1 MSTDVIDWPGKSG
14 NSYRYWFSAFTDTFK
29 DEGGNYMFVKQIPN
43 GNYLPVYIGQAD
55 SLRKRLSNHERFDE
69 AKRLGA
75 TIVMTHTTPAGEAAR
90 LAEEA
95 DLIAYWQSA
104 LNTHHRSVPKNTG

>member
-1 MSTDVIDWPGKSG
+1 
-14 NSYRYWFSAFTDTFK
+14 
-29 DEGGNYMFVKQIPN
+29 MFVKQLQN

-55 SLRKRLSNHERFDE
+55 SLRKRVSNHERLDE

-75 TIVMTHTTPAGEAAR
+75 KFVMTHTTPAGEVAR

-95 DLIAYWQSA
+95 DLIAYWQPA
-104 LNTHHRSVPKNTG
+104 LNTHHRSVPKQG